1 MKELIETLQAI
12 ESDPTFTR
20 HRDNYLTNG
29 YYDDLHPL
37 VQKVVDLADEELIT
51 RGGDCNWAAHQQLK
65 LSGFTVT
72 CGKRD
77 SFGWLSGVIHTTKG
91 MIVYG

>member
-1 MKELIETLQAI
+1 MNELIETLLAI
-12 ESDPTFTR
+12 ESDPNFIGNR
-20 HRDNYLTNG
+20 YDYLTNG
-29 YYDDLHPL
+29 YYDNFHPL
-37 VQKVVDLADEELIT
+37 LQKVVDLADEELIT

-72 CGKRD
+72 YGKRD
-77 SFGWLSGVIHTTKG
+77 SFGWLSNVIYTTKG